1 MTSPATHVR
10 IYQPAKSTTQ
20 SGFAKSKSWR
30 LEFEPN
36 SAKSADPLMGWV
48 SASDTRAQLQLSFPT
63 EATAVAYANS
73 RGLDYIV
80 TPTAPRA
87 LKLQSYADNFR

>member
-1 MTSPATHVR
+1 MTVR

-20 SGFAKSKSWR
+20 SGIGKSKVWR

-48 SASDTRAQLQLSFPT
+48 SSSDTSQQLKLNFPT
-63 EATAVAYANS
+63 EAAAVTYAKSMGLAYVVVPTAV
-73 RGLDYIV
+73 
-80 TPTAPRA
+80 RA